1 MKKFLEIVIAMILTS
16 LMTMAEDLRFIQ
28 VDNLLY
34 NPDLDNLT
42 PLVKEINSQ
51 HGVKFVVFS
60 GNNIS
65 KPDKEYLEKFCKEA
79 NKLNVPYY
87 VIVGNKD
94 VNKHKGLSKAEYA
107 AILHKCA
114 HAHKK
119 IDSTNYVFEKGK
131 FVFIVVDGAKDVVP
145 SSAGYYRQE
154 TLNWLDE
161 QLSTHK
167 TQNVVILQHF
177 PVIPP
182 AQKETY
188 YTFKADEYLKTIKP
202 YTNIKAVI
210 SGHFGCDKEQEVN
223 GVLHISTSGAPAYKI
238 IDVTDVETKHP
249 TFWTIV
255 K

>member
-1 MKKFLEIVIAMILTS
+1 MKKFFGIVMVMILTS
-16 LMTMAEDLRFIQ
+16 LMAMAEDLRFIQ

-34 NPDLDNLT
+34 NPDLDNLA
-42 PLVKEINSQ
+42 PLVKEINAQ
-51 HGVKFVVFS
+51 RGIKFVVFS

-65 KPDKEYLEKFCKEA
+65 KPDKEYLERFCKEA

-94 VNKHKGLSKAEYA
+94 VNKHKGLGKSEYVEV
-107 AILHKCA
+107 LNKHVR
-114 HAHKK
+114 AHKK

-131 FVFIVVDGAKDVVP
+131 LIFIVLDGAKDVIP

-161 QLSTHK
+161 QLSVHTSK
-167 TQNVVILQHF
+167 NVVILQHF

-182 AQKETY
+182 AQKEVY

-210 SGHFGCDKEQEVN
+210 SGHFGCDKEQDVN
-223 GVLHISTSGAPAYKI
+223 GVLHISTSSAPKYKI
-238 IDVTDVETKHP
+238 IDVTDVETKNP